1 MISPRGWRLRLR
13 AGAVRAVA
21 CAGYRPRG
29 AYDHSLPCA
38 ADAGVTLPAP
48 EQCFRRPSKREER
61 KRVSFPFHCTPVRK
75 LFSFLIKG

>member
-29 AYDHSLPCA
+29 AYDHFLPCA

-48 EQCFRRPSKREER
+48 EQCFRRPSSER
-61 KRVSFPFHCTPVRK
+61 RSENDQLNALLSFPLRK
-75 LFSFLIKG
+75 HFL